1 MKFSALATGL
11 CSIFLLSPLSAQ
23 EPAPPPCGSPVSV
36 PSKPALEDYPDYSD
50 FLLQVMQYKQAN
62 RSRAAHQAACPQD
75 YQPEPVTSSDPT
87 VIEQPETLDSALAR
101 TERLS
106 PIDYQRNRTWY
117 DRSTSQSFGLPALPG
132 NSLSGEHIRTLL
144 GNAGSD
150 TPLVLPMT
158 IVGMQLDGLNDGG
171 DARNLLTEQLYR
183 NLFNEERKADLATL
197 LASNPNAIV
206 EISRNGNLV
215 LYLDLNDEAVL
226 TTGIIEVES
235 CLSSGCDSSP

>member
-132 NSLSGEHIRTLL
+132 NSLSGSISAPCSAMPAPIPPGAAHDHCRHAT
-144 GNAGSD
+144 GRA
-150 TPLVLPMT
+150 
-158 IVGMQLDGLNDGG
+158 
-171 DARNLLTEQLYR
+171 
-183 NLFNEERKADLATL
+183 ER
-197 LASNPNAIV
+197 
-206 EISRNGNLV
+206 RR
-215 LYLDLNDEAVL
+215 
-226 TTGIIEVES
+226 
-235 CLSSGCDSSP
+235 

>member
-62 RSRAAHQAACPQD
+62 RQQANHQAACPQD
-75 YQPEPVTSSDPT
+75 YEPDPVASSDPT
-87 VIEQPETLDSALAR
+87 VIDQPETLDSALAR

-206 EISRNGNLV
+206 EISRNGNLM